1 MENEINSSVV
11 YCRRPSVNHARG
23 LENLKNRRISRRQSV
38 GCNSDIN
45 ISINSNSTVMGGRN
59 YYRHSNK
66 RVTGSGESACSKS
79 TKSTTSSGTSCTGI
93 SCSDDGE
100 SSTTSGEPNLPYPGF
115 PEIALKYLPQDAWPR
130 SCCLSLITN
139 PYPFQIIQYLNIN
152 FIMINDRIYYMNF
165 WI

>member
-11 YCRRPSVNHARG
+11 YCRPSVNHVRG

-38 GCNSDIN
+38 GCNSDIV
-45 ISINSNSTVMGGRN
+45 NSNSTVMGGRN
-59 YYRHSNK
+59 YYQHSNK
-66 RVTGSGESACSKS
+66 RCVGGSGESTCSKS

-115 PEIALKYLPQDAWPR
+115 PEIALRYLPQDAWPR

-139 PYPFQIIQYLNIN
+139 PYPFQKKKKITKNKFAI
-152 FIMINDRIYYMNF
+152 FS
-165 WI
+165 